1 MEDIDEDADKKWAV
15 DWDVA
20 ESYQSVV
27 DAVENADA
35 AEVAVDDDKVS
46 VAHAEMVSAVVVAA
60 YVVVEP
66 HEVVA
71 LEYCIVDTIYGFA
84 VVAVDN

>member
-1 MEDIDEDADKKWAV
+1 LEDIDEDADKK
-15 DWDVA
+15 WDVA

-71 LEYCIVDTIYGFA
+71 LE
-84 VVAVDN
+84 